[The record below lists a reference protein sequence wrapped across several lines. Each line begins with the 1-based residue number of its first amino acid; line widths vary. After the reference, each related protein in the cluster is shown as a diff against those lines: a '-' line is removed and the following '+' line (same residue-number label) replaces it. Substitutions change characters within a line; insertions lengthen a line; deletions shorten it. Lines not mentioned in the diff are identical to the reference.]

1 MIVRPIE
8 RKDVS
13 TVLEL
18 IKGLA
23 VYEKQPDEVENTVEQ
38 LTNDLF
44 KSKYCEALV
53 AEEEGVIIGFAI
65 FYTSYSTWKGP
76 CIYLEDLFVLEP
88 HRRSGAGSLLFDS
101 VVAIAKERKVK
112 RMDWQVLDWN
122 EPAINFYKKKKATL
136 DGEWLNGRLFFLNP

>member
-8 RKDVS
+8 RKDVF

-23 VYEKQPDEVENTVEQ
+23 IYEKQPDEVENTVEQ

-44 KSKYCEALV
+44 EANYCEAIV
-53 AEEEGVIIGFAI
+53 AEENNNIVGFAI

-76 CIYLEDLFVLEP
+76 CVYLEDLFVIESY
-88 HRRSGAGSLLFDS
+88 RRTGAGSLLFDQL
-101 VVAIAKERKVK
+101 VAIAKERKVK

-122 EPAINFYKKKKATL
+122 EPAINFYKKKEATL
-136 DGEWLNGRLFFLNP
+136 DGEWLNGRLFF

>member
-8 RKDVS
+8 RKDVYA
-13 TVLEL
+13 VLEL

-38 LTNDLF
+38 LTNDIF
-44 KSKYCEALV
+44 EAKYCEALV
-53 AEEEGVIIGFAI
+53 AEAEDKIIGFAI

-76 CIYLEDLFVLEP
+76 CVYLEDLFVIESY
-88 HRRSGAGSLLFDS
+88 RRTGTGSLLFDQ

-122 EPAINFYKKKKATL
+122 EPAINFYKKKKATF
-136 DGEWLNGRLFFLNP
+136 DGEWLNGRLFF